1 MSRAIDVGAPDWKPL
16 ECVLSRDSYV
26 DFMFMG
32 TTGAIVLY
40 KHRNTR
46 RYLNI
51 EAASHTAQKTGG
63 RFPALCIE
71 ARVN

>member
-1 MSRAIDVGAPDWKPL
+1 MSRPIEVGAPNWAPL
-16 ECVLSRDSYV
+16 EGVLSWEQCV